1 MLNMKVMLEKLIN
14 TYGSEPPLGSGIPS
28 NPEFYSNNTRTGRIG
43 IGYSLNESSSAHTSW
58 IITACE
64 NRSSDDNTDVVLMIE
79 VFSYETVPYAS
90 APESGK
96 TGNLDYAR
104 YYNPDLNF
112 IAIMNSIYKDGSTT
126 IINQAF
132 RDMLGCYDTFLDD
145 FYDPQMLNN
154 VTLLNKV
161 AFSCYPTPDNLYYIN
176 SQAAV
181 NTNSQEVSFI
191 GHARGV
197 SSFSNLVTS
206 MYGIILVKLSN
217 E

>member
-43 IGYSLNESSSAHTSW
+43 IGYSLDENSTASTSW

-64 NRSSDDNTDVVLMIE
+64 NQSSDDNTDVVLMIE
-79 VFSYETVPYAS
+79 VFSYATVPYAS
-90 APESGK
+90 ASESGT

-104 YYNPDLNF
+104 YYSPNLNF
-112 IAIMNSIYKDGSTT
+112 TAIMNSIYKDNGTT

-161 AFSCYPTPDNLYYIN
+161 AFGCYPTPDNPYYIN
-176 SQAAV
+176 SQAAI
-181 NTNSQEVSFI
+181 TANSQDVSFV
-191 GHARGV
+191 GHARGI

>member
-28 NPEFYSNNTRTGRIG
+28 NPEFYSNSTRTGRIG
-43 IGYSLNESSSAHTSW
+43 IGHSLNENSTASTSW

-64 NRSSDDNTDVVLMIE
+64 NKSSDDNTDVILMIE

-90 APESGK
+90 ASESGT

-104 YYNPDLNF
+104 YYSPNLNF
-112 IAIMNSIYKDGSTT
+112 TAIMNSIYKDSGTT
-126 IINQAF
+126 YVTLAF
-132 RDMLGCYDTFLDD
+132 RDMLGCYDTFLED
-145 FYDPQMLNN
+145 FYDPLNLNN
-154 VTLLNKV
+154 ITLLNKV
-161 AFSCYPTPDNLYYIN
+161 AFSCYPTPDNVYYIN

-181 NTNSQEVSFI
+181 TANSQDVSFI

-206 MYGIILVKLSN
+206 MYGIILVKLSSD
-217 E
+217 